1 MFLLTKK
8 GFTLIELLIVVA
20 IIGILAAIAV
30 PNFLNAQ
37 VRANVAKAVA
47 NQKATSTAL
56 EMYRIDNNTYIP
68 MYAYG
73 GTFNNYYPYVG
84 LTTPVAYLSSLDAV
98 NNPFRNKEF
107 TNTTSDNTYD
117 QKFEYTPRKSGKGSS
132 VPAQIDQNA
141 DMYLLEGVGPS
152 QIDGIPGSPS
162 YPGRPSGFA
171 PYEMSNGLRSLGA
184 IFITAGPAP
193 DWIQANKAF

>member
-1 MFLLTKK
+1 MIFAYKK

-37 VRANVAKAVA
+37 VRAKVAKAVS
-47 NQKATSTAL
+47 NQKAVATSL
-56 EMYRIDNNTYIP
+56 EMYRIDNNTFIP

-73 GTFNNYYPYVG
+73 GTFNDYYPYVG

-98 NNPFRNKEF
+98 TNPFRDETVGFGN
-107 TNTTSDNTYD
+107 SDNTYD
-117 QKFEYTPRKSGKGSS
+117 QKFEYTPRKHGKGSL
-132 VPAQIDQNA
+132 VPAQNDLNA

-152 QIDGIPGSPS
+152 QIDGIPGSPN
-162 YPGRPSGFA
+162 YPGRPSHFA
-171 PYEMSNGLRSLGA
+171 PFDSSNGLRSLGA
-184 IFITAGPAP
+184 IFTTAGPAP
-193 DWIQANKAF
+193 DWITANIAF

>member
-1 MFLLTKK
+1 MYESLK

-37 VRANVAKAVA
+37 VRANIAKATA
-47 NQKATSTAL
+47 NQKATATAL
-56 EMYRIDNNTYIP
+56 EMYRVDQNTYIP

-73 GTFNNYYPYVG
+73 GTFNAYYPFVG
-84 LTTPVAYLSSLDAV
+84 LTTPIAYLSSLDAV

-107 TNTTSDNTYD
+107 NNTTTDNTYD
-117 QKFEYTPRKSGKGSS
+117 QKFEYTPRKEGKGNQ
-132 VPAQIDQNA
+132 VPAVIGQNA

-152 QIDGIPGSPS
+152 QIDGIPGSPN

-171 PYEMSNGLRSLGA
+171 PYEASNGLRSLGA

-193 DWIQANKAF
+193 DWIKENKAF